1 MVLIS
6 LQCLLVMLWGGTAMV
21 NVFTYIHTCTHTHIN
36 YTHLIFHIFIMYK
49 RIDTQFNVVDT
60 QFNVVTSTSL
70 PYKHS
75 YTFLTITT
83 EPLRGPKHMQLRYRT
98 KRVWISLEI
107 LLAPINTALWAPI
120 LGITKVK
127 PHLYLTSLYA
137 HKERLL
143 TVYHYQSLFWLS
155 QYLLYTSWQLISLQ
169 IR

>member
-49 RIDTQFNVVDT
+49 RIDTQFNVVS
-60 QFNVVTSTSL
+60 STSL

-83 EPLRGPKHMQLRYRT
+83 EPLRGPKHMQT

-155 QYLLYTSWQLISLQ
+155 QYLLYTSRQLISLQ
-169 IR
+169 VR